1 MCGVYKY
8 ILMHR
13 KGTNQAQAEAQ
24 ACEKISRGLGHLKM
38 QLYYHT
44 ILRVDHYLCILI

>member
-13 KGTNQAQAEAQ
+13 IGTNQAQAEA
-24 ACEKISRGLGHLKM
+24 
-38 QLYYHT
+38 
-44 ILRVDHYLCILI
+44 